1 MDADPETLAGFD
13 PFAEQVIADPVPWYA
28 LMRKEQPVFR
38 VPGAGFYLVT
48 RYEDVVA
55 AVRDT
60 ETFSNRF
67 TSPGLALGRGSPAI
81 QEELNAILAGGYPR
95 TPTLLT
101 NDPPAH
107 TRFRRL
113 VSRAFTPRRVSSWAG
128 AIDRLSDELIGT
140 FAGRGSV
147 ELVAEF
153 AVPLPIG
160 VIADALGVPR
170 DMQPTFRKWTDDST
184 DLIGA
189 DVTDERRLDAARGL
203 VEFQTYFAAELA
215 DRRRSPRDDFLTD
228 LLQAGEVHLPPPRDA
243 GEVHP
248 PPPRDAGEVHL
259 PPPTDSGDE
268 ATLDD
273 IRPLDTPEMLSI
285 LHQLLVAGNE
295 TTTTLLA
302 ESMRLLVASPS
313 DYRRVAADGDGSYTA
328 AVVEEALRLCAPA
341 QGMFRVVTRDTVLG
355 GVELPAGATAILM
368 YASANRDEAQWPDP
382 DSFCPGRDGVRHHL
396 SFGSGIHFCVGA
408 ALSRAEAQAA
418 LPRLCRALPDARL
431 ATDTLDYKP
440 SFVLR
445 GLRSLALTFTPT

>member
-1 MDADPETLAGFD
+1 MSTDPETLDGFD
-13 PFAEQVIADPVPWYA
+13 PFAAAVIADPVPWYA
-28 LMRKEQPVFR
+28 RMRREQPVFR
-38 VPGAGFYLVT
+38 VPGHGFYLVT
-48 RYEDVVA
+48 GYDDVMT

-81 QEELNAILAGGYPR
+81 QAELERILAEGYPR

-113 VSRAFTPRRVSSWAG
+113 VARAFTPRRVVSWQP
-128 AIDRLSDELIGT
+128 AIERLCEELIAA

-147 ELVAEF
+147 ELVSEF

-170 DMQPTFRKWTDDST
+170 EMQSTFRRWTDDST

-189 DVTDERRLDAARGL
+189 DVTDQRRLDAARGL
-203 VEFQTYFAAELA
+203 VEFQRYFAAELD
-215 DRRRSPRDDFLTD
+215 DRRREPRDDFLTD
-228 LLQAGEVHLPPPRDA
+228 LVHASVD
-243 GEVHP
+243 
-248 PPPRDAGEVHL
+248 
-259 PPPTDSGDE
+259 GDE
-268 ATLDD
+268 EGLDD
-273 IRPLDTPEMLSI
+273 TRPLDTPEMLSI

-302 ESMRLLVASPS
+302 ESMRLLIAAPAE
-313 DYRRVAADGDGSYTA
+313 YARVAADAGGSYTA
-328 AVVEEALRLCAPA
+328 AAVEEALRLCAPA

-355 GVELPAGATAILM
+355 GVEIPAGATAILL
-368 YASANRDEAQWPDP
+368 YASANRDGRQWPDA
-382 DSFCPGRDGVRHHL
+382 DSFCPQRGGVRQHL
-396 SFGSGIHFCVGA
+396 AFGSGIHFCIGA
-408 ALSRAEAQAA
+408 ALSRAEAQTA
-418 LPRLCRALPDARL
+418 LPRLCRAMPEARL
-431 ATDTLDYKP
+431 AADRLDYKP

-445 GLRSLALTFTPT
+445 GLRSLPLIFTPI

>member
-13 PFAEQVIADPVPWYA
+13 PFTEQVIADPVPWYA
-28 LMRKEQPVFR
+28 LMRQEQPVFR

-81 QEELNAILAGGYPR
+81 QEELNAILACGYAR

-113 VSRAFTPRRVSSWAG
+113 VSRAFTPRRVSSWTG
-128 AIDRLSDELIGT
+128 AIDRLSDELIGA

-170 DMQPTFRKWTDDST
+170 EMQPTFRKWTDDST

-228 LLQAGEVHLPPPRDA
+228 LLQSGE
-243 GEVHP
+243 
-248 PPPRDAGEVHL
+248 
-259 PPPTDSGDE
+259 
-268 ATLDD
+268 LDD
-273 IRPLDTPEMLSI
+273 TRPLDTPEMLSI

-313 DYRRVAADGDGSYTA
+313 DYGRVAADGDGSFTA

-445 GLRSLALTFTPT
+445 GLRSLPLTFTPT